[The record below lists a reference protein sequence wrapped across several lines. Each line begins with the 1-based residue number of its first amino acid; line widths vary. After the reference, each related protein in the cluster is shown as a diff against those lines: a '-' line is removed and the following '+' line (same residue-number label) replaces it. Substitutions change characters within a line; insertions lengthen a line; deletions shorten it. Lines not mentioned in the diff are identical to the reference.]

1 MVDKMK
7 KQKWCNILWEAGKNA
22 VPIDKSDE
30 NLEELSI
37 DEAYDVQAMV
47 TERRITAG
55 ERIIG
60 WKVGA
65 TSQAVLNQAGGLAEA
80 PILGRMTSGSIY
92 TNVTGIKASSFC
104 QLCFEAEIAFIMEK
118 SLKGPGVTSSDVL
131 MASYGVTSSIE
142 LVDFRLIGGGGSIA
156 ATIADNSG
164 HAGIILGPIV
174 KPAMDLDL
182 RLEGV
187 MVTKNGAL
195 IGSACGCEVM
205 GNPINVVTW
214 LANKLSGF
222 ERGIEVGDIITTGS
236 LTQFIPLEPG
246 DVVDA
251 SYTHLGNIQFQVT
264 E

>member
-1 MVDKMK
+1 MK
-7 KQKWCNILWEAGKNA
+7 EQKWCDSLLKAEENA

-37 DEAYDVQAMV
+37 PEAYNVQALV
-47 TERRITAG
+47 TEKRIKDG
-55 ERIIG
+55 ERVIG

-65 TSQAVLNQAGGLAEA
+65 TSQAVLDQAGGLDEA
-80 PILGRMTSGSIY
+80 PILGCMTSKSIY
-92 TNVTGIKASSFC
+92 TNQSGIEASRFC

-118 SLKGPGVTSSDVL
+118 SLIGPGITGSDVL
-131 MASYGVTSSIE
+131 MASYGVTASVE

-156 ATIADNSG
+156 AAIADNSG
-164 HAGIILGPIV
+164 HAGIILGPVV

-195 IGSACGCEVM
+195 VGSACGCEAL

-214 LANKLSGF
+214 LANKLG
-222 ERGIEVGDIITTGS
+222 ELGRGVAAGDIITTGS
-236 LTQFIPLEPG
+236 LTQFIALEPG
-246 DVVDA
+246 DVVDV
-251 SYTHLGNIQFQVT
+251 SYTHLGNIQFHVT
-264 E
+264 